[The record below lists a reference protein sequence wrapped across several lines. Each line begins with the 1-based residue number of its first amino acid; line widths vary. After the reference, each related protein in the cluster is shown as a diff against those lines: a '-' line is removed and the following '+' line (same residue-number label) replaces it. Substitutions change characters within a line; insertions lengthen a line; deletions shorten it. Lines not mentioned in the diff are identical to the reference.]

1 MFHKNSAMSSA
12 NDATVAAYFLYG
24 AEAGMLGEEEIKK
37 WAYSVIEF
45 REVPPVEI
53 IELATSHGREQLFE
67 NLKAIRGERHVRL
80 AGRWLLGVLKMELKK
95 EPSRLQEIT
104 RKAIQVAR
112 STNQPDEVYY
122 RLDGIDDGLYLA
134 LNNTYGTVEQCR
146 TDLAEVLEQYEGYQ
160 EGEI

>member
-1 MFHKNSAMSSA
+1 MFHKSSAMSPA
-12 NDATVAAYFLYG
+12 NDATVASYFLYG

-37 WAYSVIEF
+37 WAYSVIES
-45 REVPPVEI
+45 REIPPVEI

-67 NLKAIRGERHVRL
+67 SLKAVRGEPDVQM
-80 AGRWLLGVLKMELKK
+80 AGRWLLGALKTELRK
-95 EPSRLQEIT
+95 EPSRLQAIT

-122 RLDGIDDGLYLA
+122 RLDGIDDELFLA

-146 TDLAEVLEQYEGYQ
+146 ADLAEELEQYEEYK
-160 EGEI
+160 ESET